1 MRLDVSRSPWASSVT
16 NLRPGHIYGCTGG
29 QVPIEYLLLTGA
41 GLLIATLIAVQAG
54 MQLELMAAHSAAKTG
69 ALEGVTT
76 DTLAVYPAV
85 TFEEYQNQKPVLLQ
99 PSDVRVLRVELIDEG
114 YNSTYGRRKFRL
126 RAWLSGPPMES
137 SLRESL
143 SDRVNFCMRRSISR
157 TFRTENLTGTYHN
170 PALSDHYV
178 FTTSEA
184 VWVPP

>member
-1 MRLDVSRSPWASSVT
+1 
-16 NLRPGHIYGCTGG
+16 
-29 QVPIEYLLLTGA
+29 
-41 GLLIATLIAVQAG
+41 
-54 MQLELMAAHSAAKTG
+54 MQLELLAAHSAAKTG

-76 DTLAVYPAV
+76 DTLAVYPGV
-85 TFEEYQNQKPVLLQ
+85 TFEEYQNQKPSLLQ
-99 PSDVRVLRVELIDEG
+99 PSDVRVLRVEMIDEG
-114 YNSTYGRRKFRL
+114 YSSTYGRRKFRL
-126 RAWLSGPPMES
+126 RAWLSGPPMEP

-184 VWVPP
+184 VWVPH